1 MRGNWRPERSS
12 GFPAFSLPAN
22 PGQCHRRAALLQ
34 SRRFFTPAIPMT
46 RYFDAELIGKYS
58 QSGPRYTSYPT
69 AVEFHERFT
78 AADYVRHLEAGNAAA
93 RDLSLY
99 VHIPFCE
106 HVCYYC
112 GCNKIITRNHDQS
125 DEYLDQLERDIAR
138 QAAHIDKTRRVIQL
152 HLGGGTPTFLNHAQL
167 RRLLAMLHEHFPNF
181 AADDAG
187 EYSIEIDP
195 RTVSPDDLRFLREL
209 GFNRVSFGVQDF
221 DPAVQQAVNRIQ
233 SFEHVRDTIAAA
245 RDAGYHS
252 ISADL
257 IYGLPLQT
265 VRTFSRT
272 LEQIREL
279 APDRLAVFNYAHM
292 PHIFGAQKQI
302 NAADLPDAPTK
313 LQLLQAT
320 IEQLTD
326 GGYEFIG
333 LDHFALPGD
342 SLVRHQRE
350 GTLYRNFQGYSTF
363 SACELLGFG
372 ISAISML
379 DGCYSQH
386 EKARSRYYQALN
398 NGGIPVL
405 RGIEL
410 TRDDR
415 IRHHV
420 ITEIMCNLHLD
431 LKAVSTRWQINAADY
446 FAREWQA
453 LQPLAADDLIKID
466 GDRLEVRPLGRL
478 LIRNIAMVFDAYL
491 HKAENSKRFSKV
503 I

>member
-1 MRGNWRPERSS
+1 MS
-12 GFPAFSLPAN
+12 
-22 PGQCHRRAALLQ
+22 Q
-34 SRRFFTPAIPMT
+34 
-46 RYFDAELIGKYS
+46 YFDAALIQKYS

-69 AVEFHERFT
+69 AVEFHDRFT
-78 AADYVRHLEAGNAAA
+78 AADYTRHLDASNASK

-112 GCNKIITRNHDQS
+112 GCNKIITHNHGQS
-125 DEYLDQLERDIAR
+125 DDYLDYLERDIAR

-152 HLGGGTPTFLNHAQL
+152 HLGGGTPTFLDHTQMQ
-167 RRLLAMLHEHFPNF
+167 RLLAMLHTHFPHF
-181 AADDAG
+181 AADNEG
-187 EYSIEIDP
+187 EFSIEIDP
-195 RTVSPDDLRFLREL
+195 RTVTPADLGFLRGL

-221 DPAVQQAVNRIQ
+221 DPRVQKAVNRIQ
-233 SFEHVRDTIAAA
+233 SFAHVRDTIVAA
-245 RDAGYHS
+245 REAGYHS

-265 VRTFSRT
+265 VASFRRT
-272 LEQIREL
+272 LEQIGEL

-302 NAADLPDAPTK
+302 NSADLPDAAGK
-313 LQLLQAT
+313 LQLLQTT
-320 IEQLTD
+320 IEQLTT

-333 LDHFALPGD
+333 LDHFARPED

-363 SACELLGFG
+363 SDCDLLGFG

-379 DGCYSQH
+379 GGCYSQH
-386 EKARSRYYQALN
+386 EKARSRYYKALDG
-398 NGGIPVL
+398 GGIPVL

-410 TRDDR
+410 SMDDH
-415 IRHHV
+415 IRQHV
-420 ITEIMCNLHLD
+420 ITDIMCNLRLD
-431 LKAVSTRWQINAADY
+431 LDAVSTRWHIDAPAY

-453 LQPLAADDLIKID
+453 LQPLAADGLVQLD
-466 GDRLEVRPLGRL
+466 GQRLNVLPLGRL
-478 LIRNIAMVFDAYL
+478 LIRNIAMIFDAYL
-491 HKAENSKRFSKV
+491 HKAENAKRFSKV

>member
-1 MRGNWRPERSS
+1 
-12 GFPAFSLPAN
+12 
-22 PGQCHRRAALLQ
+22 
-34 SRRFFTPAIPMT
+34 MT

-58 QSGPRYTSYPT
+58 QNGPRYTSYPT

-78 AADYVRHLEAGNAAA
+78 AADYVRHLEVGNAAA

-138 QAAHIDKTRRVIQL
+138 QAAHIDPSRRVIQL
-152 HLGGGTPTFLNHAQL
+152 HLGGGTPTFLNHTQL
-167 RRLLAMLHEHFPNF
+167 RRLLAMLHKHFPRF
-181 AADDAG
+181 AADDTG

-245 RDAGYHS
+245 RAAGYHS

-342 SLVRHQRE
+342 S
-350 GTLYRNFQGYSTF
+350 TF
-363 SACELLGFG
+363 STCELLGFG

-453 LQPLAADDLIKID
+453 LQPLAADDLIAIN

>member
-1 MRGNWRPERSS
+1 
-12 GFPAFSLPAN
+12 
-22 PGQCHRRAALLQ
+22 
-34 SRRFFTPAIPMT
+34 MT

-69 AVEFHERFT
+69 AVEFHPRFS
-78 AADYVRHLEAGNAAA
+78 AADYVRHLEAGNAAG

-112 GCNKIITRNHDQS
+112 GCNKIITHNHGQS
-125 DEYLDQLERDIAR
+125 DDYLDYLERDIAR
-138 QAAHIDKTRRVIQL
+138 QAAHIDKNRRVIQL
-152 HLGGGTPTFLNHAQL
+152 HLGGGTPTFLDHTQMQ
-167 RRLLAMLHEHFPNF
+167 RLLAMLHAHFPHF
-181 AADDAG
+181 AADNEG
-187 EYSIEIDP
+187 EFSIEIDP
-195 RTVSPDDLRFLREL
+195 RTVTPADLGFLRGL

-221 DPAVQQAVNRIQ
+221 DPRVQKAVNRIQ
-233 SFEHVRDTIAAA
+233 SFAHVRDTIVAA
-245 RDAGYHS
+245 REAGYHS

-265 VRTFSRT
+265 VASFRRT
-272 LEQIREL
+272 LEQIGEL

-302 NAADLPDAPTK
+302 NAADLPDAPSK

-363 SACELLGFG
+363 SECELLGFG

-398 NGGIPVL
+398 DGAIPVM

-410 TRDDR
+410 STDDR

-431 LKAVSTRWQINAADY
+431 LDAVSRRWQINAPDY

-453 LQPLAADDLIKID
+453 LQPLAADDLISIN
-466 GDRLEVRPLGRL
+466 GNRLEVRPLGRL
-478 LIRNIAMVFDAYL
+478 LIRNVAMVFDAYL
-491 HKAENSKRFSKV
+491 HKGENGGRFSKV